1 MLCRLRQ
8 KEDAP
13 RIAKKM
19 NETSKG
25 GSGLCIA
32 YIHIDR
38 VLPLDI
44 GIHGRGGGGNYET
57 KGTFQQLAKRA
68 RNVS

>member
-13 RIAKKM
+13 RIAIKM

-44 GIHGRGGGGNYET
+44 GIHGMRGGGITRQRELFNSLRNERET
-57 KGTFQQLAKRA
+57 
-68 RNVS
+68 